1 MAEILP
7 DEGLDF
13 LLGIFPKNGTNAANL
28 YLGLFKGG
36 SATTVPA
43 RSATLATMGGTFA
56 EVTTTDYPGYA
67 RVAIPAAD
75 WGAIATE
82 SIWAAAGGVTDARVV
97 TAAQK
102 SFAAATSAAT
112 PSAAINGF
120 FVASAS
126 TLGVAVL
133 YSNFD
138 DTTGIS
144 SLALGDVVR
153 VTPKLGVG
161 G

>member
-1 MAEILP
+1 MP
-7 DEGLDF
+7 NEGLDF
-13 LLGIFPKNGTNAANL
+13 LLNIFPKNGTNAANL
-28 YLGLFKGG
+28 YLFLFKGG

-43 RSATLATMGGTFA
+43 ATATIGTMGGTFA

-67 RVAIPAAD
+67 RVTIPAAD
-75 WGAIATE
+75 WGTPGADT
-82 SIWAAAGGVTDARVV
+82 IWSQTVRAV

-102 SFAAATSAAT
+102 SFAAATAAAT

-120 FVASAS
+120 GIASAS
-126 TLGVAVL
+126 TAGVAIY

-144 SLALGDVVR
+144 SLALGDIVR
-153 VTPKLGVG
+153 VTPKLGFG

>member
-1 MAEILP
+1 MADTIP
-7 DEGLDF
+7 NEGRDYM
-13 LLGIFPKNGTNAANL
+13 LGIFPKNGTNAANL
-28 YLGLFKGG
+28 YLFLFKGG
-36 SATTVPA
+36 SATTTPA
-43 RSATLATMGGTFA
+43 ATATIGTMGGTFA

-75 WGAIATE
+75 WGSPATE
-82 SIWAAAGGVTDARVV
+82 TVWDVTSARVI

-102 SFAAATSAAT
+102 SFAAATAAAT
-112 PSAAINGF
+112 PSAPINGF
-120 FVASAS
+120 GIASA
-126 TLGVAVL
+126 TTAGVAVY

-144 SLALGDVVR
+144 SLALGDIIR
-153 VTPKLGVG
+153 VTPKYGIG

>member
-1 MAEILP
+1 
-7 DEGLDF
+7 
-13 LLGIFPKNGTNAANL
+13 
-28 YLGLFKGG
+28 
-36 SATTVPA
+36 
-43 RSATLATMGGTFA
+43 MGGTFA

-75 WGAIATE
+75 WGTPGADT
-82 SIWAAAGGVTDARVV
+82 IWSQAVRAV

-102 SFAAATSAAT
+102 SFAAATAAAT

-120 FVASAS
+120 GIASAS
-126 TLGVAVL
+126 TAGVAIY

-144 SLALGDVVR
+144 SLALGDIVR
-153 VTPKLGVG
+153 VTPKLGFG

>member
-1 MAEILP
+1 MAEIFP
-7 DEGLDF
+7 DEGLDY
-13 LLGIFPKNGTNAANL
+13 LLGIVPKNGTNLANT
-28 YLGLFKGG
+28 YLFLFKGG

-43 RSATLATMGGTFA
+43 STATIGTMGGTFA

-67 RVAIPAAD
+67 RVAIAAAD
-75 WGAIATE
+75 WGA
-82 SIWAAAGGVTDARVV
+82 AGAGTVWSQAVRRVV
-97 TAAQK
+97 ASQK

-112 PSAAINGF
+112 PSAPINGF
-120 FVASAS
+120 GIATAS
-126 TLGVAVL
+126 TSGVALL

-144 SLALGDVVR
+144 SLALGDIIR
-153 VTPKLGVG
+153 VTPTWGNG

>member
-1 MAEILP
+1 MFP
-7 DEGLDF
+7 NEGRDF
-13 LLGIFPKNGTNAANL
+13 MLAIFPKNGTNAANL
-28 YLGLFKGG
+28 YLFLFKGG
-36 SATTVPA
+36 TASTVPA
-43 RSATLATMGGTFA
+43 ETATIGAMGGTFA

-67 RVAIPAAD
+67 RVTIPAAD
-75 WGAIATE
+75 WGSAASETIHTVATR
-82 SIWAAAGGVTDARVV
+82 AV

-120 FVASAS
+120 GIASAS
-126 TLGVAVL
+126 TAGVAVY

-138 DTTGIS
+138 DETGIS
-144 SLALGDVVR
+144 SLAIGDIIR
-153 VTPKLGVG
+153 VTPKLGLG

>member
-1 MAEILP
+1 MTDIIP
-7 DEGLDF
+7 NEGRDYRLN
-13 LLGIFPKNGTNAANL
+13 IFPKNGTNAATL
-28 YLGLFKGG
+28 YLFLFKVG

-43 RSATLATMGGTFA
+43 VTATIGTMGGTFA

-75 WGAIATE
+75 WGEITTE
-82 SIWAAAGGVTDARVV
+82 TIWDVVDARVV

-112 PSAAINGF
+112 PSLPINGF
-120 FVASAS
+120 GIASAS
-126 TLGVAVL
+126 TAGVAVY

-138 DTTGIS
+138 DTTGIA
-144 SLALGDVVR
+144 SLAIGDIVR
-153 VTPKLGVG
+153 VTPKFGQAG
-161 G
+161 